1 MAYRWSL
8 GLIALIFLAF
18 FVSPLI
24 HLVMTGIGDLAS
36 RSSVAG
42 GAVAPGL
49 GRTLKFSALQAFLSS
64 VLSVAAALPG
74 AYAISHYR
82 FRARRFFQSL
92 SLVPFV
98 LPSVI
103 VIICMISFY
112 GRSGVLNTIL
122 GTKFNLIY
130 NFSGILLAHL
140 FYNFAIALRIVGD
153 GWSRIS
159 DEYGEVA
166 RGLGDTRSRVF
177 FKITLPLLLP
187 SIASALVLVFIYC
200 FMSFGIV
207 LVFGGVKYATLEV
220 RIYQELFQRLDYA
233 RGSVYAVVQ
242 LGVSVGF
249 LAISSSL
256 AGRQSG
262 RKTSIRRAVPL
273 KHAST
278 PVRVAISLYWVLVA
292 VFVFGPICS
301 MVYRS
306 FVGPSGMTLA
316 PYRALFESGAGARN
330 VEGLIRSTIPAVI
343 ARSLFM
349 AVLSGTATFVIAV
362 SAALLLRRRR
372 APFWRGFYQMPLG
385 MTVVGLAAGLRLLF
399 GEIIPPLVLVM
410 IGQFFLAFPM
420 VFRIASTVVGD
431 LHQGLIECA
440 QSLGARPGY
449 ALRTVTIPVL
459 RRGLINAYA
468 FAIALVFAD
477 FTIVLG
483 VGRGAI
489 VTFPVAIYRLIG
501 FRSFDFALALSGLY
515 ILFCLLLFIVID
527 RTSFSEST
535 DLKSAKVPA

>member
-1 MAYRWSL
+1 
-8 GLIALIFLAF
+8 
-18 FVSPLI
+18 
-24 HLVMTGIGDLAS
+24 
-36 RSSVAG
+36 
-42 GAVAPGL
+42 
-49 GRTLKFSALQAFLSS
+49 
-64 VLSVAAALPG
+64 
-74 AYAISHYR
+74 
-82 FRARRFFQSL
+82 
-92 SLVPFV
+92 
-98 LPSVI
+98 
-103 VIICMISFY
+103 
-112 GRSGVLNTIL
+112 
-122 GTKFNLIY
+122 
-130 NFSGILLAHL
+130 
-140 FYNFAIALRIVGD
+140 
-153 GWSRIS
+153 
-159 DEYGEVA
+159 
-166 RGLGDTRSRVF
+166 
-177 FKITLPLLLP
+177 
-187 SIASALVLVFIYC
+187 
-200 FMSFGIV
+200 
-207 LVFGGVKYATLEV
+207 
-220 RIYQELFQRLDYA
+220 
-233 RGSVYAVVQ
+233 
-242 LGVSVGF
+242 
-249 LAISSSL
+249 
-256 AGRQSG
+256 
-262 RKTSIRRAVPL
+262 
-273 KHAST
+273 
-278 PVRVAISLYWVLVA
+278 
-292 VFVFGPICS
+292 
-301 MVYRS
+301 
-306 FVGPSGMTLA
+306 
-316 PYRALFESGAGARN
+316 
-330 VEGLIRSTIPAVI
+330 
-343 ARSLFM
+343 M

-362 SAALLLRRRR
+362 FAALLLRRRR